1 MDTADLLS
9 AVRAHRAV
17 ELQYRSRGSVRTRI
31 VHPHAGY
38 RTSTGKLCMEG
49 VQVGGDTRSGPLPGW
64 REFEL
69 MRVVDLRLLET
80 EFELDPDY
88 EPSSP
93 KYRHG
98 LLASA

>member
-1 MDTADLLS
+1 MDTGELVD

-17 ELQYRSRGSVRTRI
+17 ELIYRGDSRI
-31 VHPHAGY
+31 VHPHALY
-38 RTSTGKLCMEG
+38 RSATGKLCLDG
-49 VQVGGDTRSGPLPGW
+49 VQVAGATRSGALPGW

-69 MRVVDLRLLET
+69 MKIADVRVLEST
-80 EFELDPDY
+80 FDTDRGYKPASE
-88 EPSSP
+88 